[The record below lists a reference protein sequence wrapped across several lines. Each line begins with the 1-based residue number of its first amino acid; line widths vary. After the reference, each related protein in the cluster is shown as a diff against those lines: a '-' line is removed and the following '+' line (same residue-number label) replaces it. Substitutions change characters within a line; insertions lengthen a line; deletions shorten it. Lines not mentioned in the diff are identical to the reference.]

1 MAYEVVKLKE
11 KRVVGIKVATTMEK
25 AARDCPALWMTF
37 GPRMRKELVPLDI
50 LNPSGESYG
59 VSVMTS
65 KTGFDY
71 WAAVEVVGV
80 REVKILPQ
88 GMAMTIWPAG
98 DYVRTQADG
107 LADLNRAL
115 AALYNE
121 WPVSQ
126 HVYDIKMAGVSV
138 EVYQA
143 NWTPQSQIAI
153 YASVEKKGKP

>member
-1 MAYEVVKLKE
+1 M
-11 KRVVGIKVATTMEK
+11 
-25 AARDCPALWMTF
+25 
-37 GPRMRKELVPLDI
+37 
-50 LNPSGESYG
+50 
-59 VSVMTS
+59 
-65 KTGFDY
+65 
-71 WAAVEVVGV
+71 

-115 AALYNE
+115 TALYNE

-126 HVYDIKMAGVSV
+126 HVYDINMAGVSV

-143 NWTPQSQIAI
+143 SWTPQSQIAI

>member
-71 WAAVEVVGV
+71 WTAVEVGWCAGGENFAA
-80 REVKILPQ
+80 RH
-88 GMAMTIWPAG
+88 GNDNMACWRLCSYTG
-98 DYVRTQADG
+98 
-107 LADLNRAL
+107 
-115 AALYNE
+115 
-121 WPVSQ
+121 
-126 HVYDIKMAGVSV
+126 
-138 EVYQA
+138 
-143 NWTPQSQIAI
+143 
-153 YASVEKKGKP
+153 